1 MMDLNEKHI
10 SQVISLL
17 GGARVAE
24 TLGITDVSY
33 KKCDYKCGA
42 AMPGKDGFAPFAE
55 NARWGDAPD
64 EHYWFFV
71 RFALPKKYA
80 FCKLRLRCDT
90 TPDRSNDGWNVYN
103 PQFIVY
109 KDGKALQG
117 LDTYHRDME
126 LEYAPEYELFI
137 YAYTGSMGHGL
148 DLRIGVDVIDE
159 RAESLYFDKIG
170 RAHV

>member
-1 MMDLNEKHI
+1 MDLNEKHI

-42 AMPGKDGFAPFAE
+42 AMPGKDGFVPFAE

-64 EHYWFFV
+64 EHYWFLV

-90 TPDRSNDGWNVYN
+90 TPDRSNEPQSYVLVKYVITDGEIEEI
-103 PQFIVY
+103 FL
-109 KDGKALQG
+109 GK
-117 LDTYHRDME
+117 TYH
-126 LEYAPEYELFI
+126 AI
-137 YAYTGSMGHGL
+137 
-148 DLRIGVDVIDE
+148 IGDWNW
-159 RAESLYFDKIG
+159 
-170 RAHV
+170 